1 MKANKMNQATGK
13 QSSPVQAKANRQ
25 GNEGS
30 ILQAYKNG
38 TAQLAS
44 EEEEIQAKF
53 DTTQLASEEEEL
65 PV

>member
-1 MKANKMNQATGK
+1 MKTHANTKQASG
-13 QSSPVQAKANRQ
+13 PAVQAKAKNQ
-25 GNEGS
+25 ATEGS